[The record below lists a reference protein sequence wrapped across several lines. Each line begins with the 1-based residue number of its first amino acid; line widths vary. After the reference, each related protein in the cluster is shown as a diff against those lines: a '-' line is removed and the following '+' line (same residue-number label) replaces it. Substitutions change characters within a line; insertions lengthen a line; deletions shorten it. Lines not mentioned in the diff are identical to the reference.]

1 MQRQPISPLIIILAV
16 VAFLTACTPAAHYD
30 GRLAAT
36 IEASGYFNALVDVR
50 ELLC

>member
-30 GRLAAT
+30 GRLAAADSP
-36 IEASGYFNALVDVR
+36 EGGH
-50 ELLC
+50 